1 MYNTPEWL
9 MIATECVYVCLLWSK
24 YYRNVEAESG
34 VHNLRQIALKN
45 LPWMVSQPWRRG
57 FSPVFFF
64 HSSVALAGTELQ
76 TRNPILSFQIASL

>member
-9 MIATECVYVCLLWSK
+9 MIATECVYVCLLCSK
-24 YYRNVEAESG
+24 YYRSGNVEAESG

-57 FSPVFFF
+57 FSPVF
-64 HSSVALAGTELQ
+64 
-76 TRNPILSFQIASL
+76 SLLCRTCWN